1 MEPGYIL
8 QADPTQQMKLAK
20 ELILYKQ
27 KVKDKIYT
35 NDLLKSWPKI
45 LTILWSRGWSLHP
58 MFLMPLF
65 SSTLVPESSC
75 IFSPLGSSEQTFKA
89 TDLKD

>member
-8 QADPTQQMKLAK
+8 QDDPTQQMKLAK

-35 NDLLKSWPKI
+35 NDLLKS
-45 LTILWSRGWSLHP
+45 
-58 MFLMPLF
+58 
-65 SSTLVPESSC
+65 
-75 IFSPLGSSEQTFKA
+75 
-89 TDLKD
+89 